1 MDHAATTPVDV
12 EVKKE
17 MDRFYSEDFG
27 NPGSFNNY
35 GLKAKKALNEARG
48 KVASVLNCGND
59 EIIFVGS
66 GTESIN
72 LAIQGLAKF
81 YKGKKD
87 HIITTKVEHHA
98 VLHTCEFL
106 EKEGYEVTY
115 LDVDRY
121 GMVDIEQLQKEI
133 KDETFLISVM
143 YANNEIGTIMPI
155 KEIAKI
161 AKENNVTLH
170 TDACQASCLDIDV
183 DSLGVDMMTI
193 NGSKLYG
200 PKGVGILYKRK
211 NVTLKPV
218 IYGGGQEF
226 GLRSGTE
233 NVPCIVGFAKSLE
246 LVQINKDKENKRL
259 IKLRDKM
266 IKGLMEIDDTIL
278 NGHPDE
284 RLSNNVNITFLNIE
298 GESILT
304 FLNEDGISA
313 SSGSACTSGSLDP
326 SHVILATGM
335 PYEAAH
341 GSIRF
346 TLGKSN
352 TEEDVNKVIEVM
364 PKIVKRLRLLSPVKL
379 KIEDVMGNLKK

>member
-1 MDHAATTPVDV
+1 
-12 EVKKE
+12 
-17 MDRFYSEDFG
+17 
-27 NPGSFNNY
+27 
-35 GLKAKKALNEARG
+35 
-48 KVASVLNCGND
+48 
-59 EIIFVGS
+59 
-66 GTESIN
+66 
-72 LAIQGLAKF
+72 
-81 YKGKKD
+81 
-87 HIITTKVEHHA
+87 
-98 VLHTCEFL
+98 
-106 EKEGYEVTY
+106 
-115 LDVDRY
+115 
-121 GMVDIEQLQKEI
+121 
-133 KDETFLISVM
+133 
-143 YANNEIGTIMPI
+143 
-155 KEIAKI
+155 AKI